1 MSQVQPN
8 NMHPLFLNLER
19 IPVLWVG
26 NDKFIFK
33 AVKQIYLNSVH
44 CKMKIFDDNISNEL
58 IEFSAKKSNIKIFHR
73 KMAESDLVD
82 FALLIISTEDH
93 EYEEKLIRLSH
104 QKNVLVNVIG
114 KPQISDFSL
123 VSVIKKEN
131 IKLGISSND
140 YSPEVQQRINKIIEH
155 SIPTDIEE
163 FIGKLN
169 FAHKNPLMNR
179 DEELKTLDIITAD
192 YLDQKQKHPLANSEF
207 ENLSKITK
215 AVRRRSNIY
224 LGIIGVMVLMGVL
237 SYLVFKFELLPD
249 INTFLN
255 ADNHIFYKML
265 AVGFV
270 AELVVGSTGM
280 GYGIICTTILLMLN
294 IAPPIISASIHSAET
309 FTSAA
314 GSISHFRLKNVNMKL
329 VKALAIPAI
338 IGAIVGAL
346 SLTYFGEHYAHI
358 VKPLISCY
366 TLYLGI
372 NILRNAFKNN
382 KKKKRVQKSG
392 RSIKVLG
399 LAGGFIDSF
408 TGGGWGPMVT
418 GSLLKDGR
426 TPRYVIGSSTL
437 SKFIL
442 TITSAI
448 TFVITIGIQHW
459 NIVLGLLIGGI
470 FTAPFAAMLTSK
482 IPIKKMFVM
491 IGFLI
496 ITLSLISIIKA
507 LT

>member
-1 MSQVQPN
+1 MSENQPD

-19 IPVLWVG
+19 IPVLLVG
-26 NDKFIFK
+26 HNDFIFS

-44 CKMKIFDDNISNEL
+44 CKMKIFDDHISVEL
-58 IEFSAKKSNIKIFHR
+58 TEFSTEKSNIELFHR
-73 KMAESDLVD
+73 KIEESDLLD

-93 EYEEKLIRLSH
+93 EYEERLIHLSH
-104 QKNVLVNVIG
+104 QKNRLINVIG
-114 KPQISDFSL
+114 KPKISDFSL

-140 YSPEVQQRINKIIEH
+140 YAPEVQQRINKIIEH

-192 YLDQKQKHPLANSEF
+192 YLDQKQKHPLEDSEF
-207 ENLSKITK
+207 ENLEKITK

-224 LGIIGVMVLMGVL
+224 LGIIGVLVLIGVL
-237 SYLVFKFELLPD
+237 SYILFEFQLFPD
-249 INTFLN
+249 INAFLN
-255 ADNHIFYKML
+255 ADHHIFYKML

-338 IGAIVGAL
+338 IGAVIGAL

-382 KKKKRVQKSG
+382 QKKIRTQKSG
-392 RSIKVLG
+392 RKIRVLG
-399 LAGGFIDSF
+399 LVGGFIDSF

-470 FTAPFAAMLTSK
+470 VTAPFAAMLTSR
-482 IPIKKMFVM
+482 IPIKKMFVV
-491 IGFLI
+491 IGILI
-496 ITLSLISIIKA
+496 ISLSLVSIVKS

>member
-1 MSQVQPN
+1 
-8 NMHPLFLNLER
+8 
-19 IPVLWVG
+19 
-26 NDKFIFK
+26 
-33 AVKQIYLNSVH
+33 
-44 CKMKIFDDNISNEL
+44 
-58 IEFSAKKSNIKIFHR
+58 
-73 KMAESDLVD
+73 
-82 FALLIISTEDH
+82 
-93 EYEEKLIRLSH
+93 
-104 QKNVLVNVIG
+104 
-114 KPQISDFSL
+114 
-123 VSVIKKEN
+123 
-131 IKLGISSND
+131 
-140 YSPEVQQRINKIIEH
+140 
-155 SIPTDIEE
+155 
-163 FIGKLN
+163 
-169 FAHKNPLMNR
+169 
-179 DEELKTLDIITAD
+179 
-192 YLDQKQKHPLANSEF
+192 
-207 ENLSKITK
+207 
-215 AVRRRSNIY
+215 
-224 LGIIGVMVLMGVL
+224 
-237 SYLVFKFELLPD
+237 
-249 INTFLN
+249 
-255 ADNHIFYKML
+255 
-265 AVGFV
+265 
-270 AELVVGSTGM
+270 
-280 GYGIICTTILLMLN
+280 
-294 IAPPIISASIHSAET
+294 
-309 FTSAA
+309 
-314 GSISHFRLKNVNMKL
+314 MKL

-382 KKKKRVQKSG
+382 KKKKRIQKSG

-418 GSLLKDGR
+418 GSLIKDGR

-459 NIVLGLLIGGI
+459 NIILGLLIGGI

>member
-1 MSQVQPN
+1 
-8 NMHPLFLNLER
+8 MHPIFLNLER
-19 IPVLWVG
+19 IPVLLVG
-26 NDKFIFK
+26 HDELILK
-33 AVKQIYLNSVH
+33 AVKQICRNSIH
-44 CKMKIFDDNISNEL
+44 CKIKIFDENISEE
-58 IEFSAKKSNIKIFHR
+58 IIQFSSDKSNIILYHR
-73 KMAESDLVD
+73 KMEEDD
-82 FALLIISTEDH
+82 FQNFALLIISTEDH
-93 EYEEKLIRLSH
+93 EYEEHLLQLSQNKNILI
-104 QKNVLVNVIG
+104 NVIE

-140 YSPEVQQRINKIIEH
+140 YSPEVQERINRIIEH
-155 SIPTDIEE
+155 SIPSDLEE
-163 FIGKLN
+163 FIEKLK
-169 FAHKNPLMNR
+169 FAYKNPLMNR
-179 DEELKTLDIITAD
+179 DDELKSLDTITAD
-192 YLDQKQKHPLANSEF
+192 YLDQKQKRPLANSEF
-207 ENLSKITK
+207 ENLEKITK

-224 LGIIGVMVLMGVL
+224 LGIIGVMVLIGVL
-237 SYLVFKFELLPD
+237 SYILFEFQLFPD
-249 INTFLN
+249 INAFLN

-338 IGAIVGAL
+338 IGAIIGAL
-346 SLTYFGEHYAHI
+346 SLTYFGQHYAPI
-358 VKPLISCY
+358 VKPIISCY

-382 KKKKRVQKSG
+382 RKEKRIQKSG
-392 RSIKVLG
+392 RNIKILG
-399 LAGGFIDSF
+399 LFGGFIDSF

-418 GSLLKDGR
+418 GTLLKDGR

-470 FTAPFAAMLTSK
+470 VTAPFAAMLTSR
-482 IPIKKMFVM
+482 IPIKKMFVV
-491 IGFLI
+491 IGILI
-496 ITLSLISIIKA
+496 ITLSVISIVKS
-507 LT
+507 LS

>member
-1 MSQVQPN
+1 MSEVQPN

-19 IPVLWVG
+19 IPVLLVG
-26 NDKFIFK
+26 HDDLIFR
-33 AVKQIYLNSVH
+33 AVKQICRNAAH
-44 CKMKIFDDNISNEL
+44 CKIKIYDEEMSEEI
-58 IEFSAKKSNIKIFHR
+58 IRFSAEKSNIKLFYQKI
-73 KMAESDLVD
+73 KEEDLEN
-82 FALLIISTEDH
+82 FGLLIISTEDH
-93 EYEEKLIRLSH
+93 EYEEQLIHLS
-104 QKNVLVNVIG
+104 QNKNILIDVIG
-114 KPQISDFSL
+114 KPKISDFSL

-140 YSPEVQQRINKIIEH
+140 YSPEVQKRINKIIEH
-155 SIPTDIEE
+155 SIPSDIEE
-163 FIGKLN
+163 FIGKLK
-169 FAHKNPLMNR
+169 FAHKHPLMNR
-179 DEELKTLDIITAD
+179 EEELQTLDNITAE
-192 YLDQKQKHPLANSEF
+192 YLDQKQKHPLADSEF
-207 ENLSKITK
+207 ENLEKITK
-215 AVRRRSNIY
+215 AVRRRANIY
-224 LGIIGVMVLMGVL
+224 LGIIGVMVLIGVL
-237 SYLVFKFELLPD
+237 SYILVEFQLFPD
-249 INTFLN
+249 INEFLN
-255 ADNHIFYKML
+255 RDNHIFYKML

-314 GSISHFRLKNVNMKL
+314 GSISHYRLKNVNMKL

-338 IGAIVGAL
+338 IGAIIGAL

-372 NILRNAFKNN
+372 NILRNAFKKN
-382 KKKKRVQKSG
+382 KKSTQKSG
-392 RSIKVLG
+392 RNISILG
-399 LAGGFIDSF
+399 LTGGFIDSF

-448 TFVITIGIQHW
+448 TFVVTIGIQHW

-470 FTAPFAAMLTSK
+470 VTAPFAALLTSR
-482 IPIKKMFVM
+482 IPIKKMFVV
-491 IGFLI
+491 IGILI
-496 ITLSLISIIKA
+496 IVLSLISIVKS
-507 LT
+507 LF

>member
-1 MSQVQPN
+1 MSTVQPN
-8 NMHPLFLNLER
+8 KVEQ
-19 IPVLWVG
+19 
-26 NDKFIFK
+26 DE
-33 AVKQIYLNSVH
+33 NSTH
-44 CKMKIFDDNISNEL
+44 CKIKIFDESISEE
-58 IEFSAKKSNIKIFHR
+58 IKDHKK
-73 KMAESDLVD
+73 
-82 FALLIISTEDH
+82 FA
-93 EYEEKLIRLSH
+93 Y
-104 QKNVLVNVIG
+104 
-114 KPQISDFSL
+114 
-123 VSVIKKEN
+123 
-131 IKLGISSND
+131 
-140 YSPEVQQRINKIIEH
+140 
-155 SIPTDIEE
+155 
-163 FIGKLN
+163 
-169 FAHKNPLMNR
+169 KNPLMNR
-179 DEELKTLDIITAD
+179 EEELQSLDTITAD
-192 YLDQKQKHPLANSEF
+192 YLDQKQKHLFTDTEF
-207 ENLSKITK
+207 ENLEKITK

-224 LGIIGVMVLMGVL
+224 LGIIGVMVLIGVL
-237 SYLVFKFELLPD
+237 SFILFEFQLFPD
-249 INTFLN
+249 INQFMN
-255 ADNHIFYKML
+255 ADDHIFYKML

-338 IGAIVGAL
+338 IGAIIGAL
-346 SLTYFGEHYAHI
+346 SVTYFGHHYAHI
-358 VKPLISCY
+358 VKPIISCY

-382 KKKKRVQKSG
+382 RKKKRVQKTG
-392 RSIKVLG
+392 RNITVLG
-399 LAGGFIDSF
+399 LTGGFIDSF

-470 FTAPFAAMLTSK
+470 VTAPFAAMLTSK
-482 IPIKKMFVM
+482 IPIKKMFIV
-491 IGFLI
+491 IGILI
-496 ITLSLISIIKA
+496 ITLSLISIVKA

>member
-1 MSQVQPN
+1 MSAVQPN

-19 IPVLWVG
+19 IPVLLVG
-26 NDKFIFK
+26 NDDLIFS
-33 AVKQIYLNSVH
+33 AVKQICLNSIH
-44 CKMKIFDDNISNEL
+44 CKIKIFDEEISEE
-58 IEFSAKKSNIKIFHR
+58 IIKFSAENPNIKLFHR
-73 KMAESDLVD
+73 KMEEGDLLD
-82 FALLIISTEDH
+82 FALLIISTENH
-93 EYEEKLIRLSH
+93 EYEEQLIH
-104 QKNVLVNVIG
+104 FNQNKNILINVIG

-140 YSPEVQQRINKIIEH
+140 YSPELQKRINKIIEH
-155 SIPTDIEE
+155 SIPSDIEE
-163 FIGKLN
+163 FIDKLK
-169 FAHKNPLMNR
+169 FAYKNPLMNR
-179 DEELKTLDIITAD
+179 EDELKSLDTITAD
-192 YLDQKQKHPLANSEF
+192 YLDEKQKHPLADSEF
-207 ENLSKITK
+207 ENLEKITK

-224 LGIIGVMVLMGVL
+224 LGIIGVMVLIGVL
-237 SYLVFKFELLPD
+237 SYILFEFQLFPD
-249 INTFLN
+249 INAFLN

-338 IGAIVGAL
+338 IGAIIGAL

-382 KKKKRVQKSG
+382 KKKNHTQKSG
-392 RSIKVLG
+392 RSIRILG

-448 TFVITIGIQHW
+448 TFVLTIGIQHW
-459 NIVLGLLIGGI
+459 NIILGLLIGGI
-470 FTAPFAAMLTSK
+470 VTAPFAAMLTSR
-482 IPIKKMFVM
+482 IPIKKMFVV
-491 IGFLI
+491 IGILI
-496 ITLSLISIIKA
+496 IVLSLISIIKS
-507 LT
+507 LG

>member
-1 MSQVQPN
+1 MSEVQPN

-19 IPVLWVG
+19 IPVLLVG
-26 NDKFIFK
+26 QNDLIFR
-33 AVKQIYLNSVH
+33 ALKQICRNSTH
-44 CKMKIFDDNISNEL
+44 YKIKVFDENISAEF
-58 IEFSAKKSNIKIFHR
+58 IEFSKDKSNITLIRR
-73 KMAESDLVD
+73 KMEEDDLQD
-82 FALLIISTEDH
+82 FALLIISTDDH
-93 EYEEKLIRLSH
+93 EYEEHLFQIS
-104 QKNVLVNVIG
+104 QNKNVLIDVIG

-140 YSPEVQQRINKIIEH
+140 YSPEVQKRINRIIEH
-155 SIPTDIEE
+155 CIPSDLQE
-163 FIGKLN
+163 FIGKLK
-169 FAHKNPLMNR
+169 FAYKNPLMNR
-179 DEELKTLDIITAD
+179 EDELKSLDTITAE
-192 YLDQKQKHPLANSEF
+192 YLDQKQKLPLGNSEF
-207 ENLSKITK
+207 ENLEKIAK
-215 AVRRRSNIY
+215 AVRRRSNVY
-224 LGIIGVMVLMGVL
+224 LGIIGVLVLIGVL
-237 SYLVFKFELLPD
+237 SFILFEFQLFPD
-249 INTFLN
+249 INQFLN

-338 IGAIVGAL
+338 IGAVIGAL
-346 SLTYFGEHYAHI
+346 SLTYFGQHYSHI
-358 VKPLISCY
+358 VKPVISCY

-382 KKKKRVQKSG
+382 KKKKRTQKSG
-392 RSIKVLG
+392 RNIKILG
-399 LAGGFIDSF
+399 LFGGFVDSF
-408 TGGGWGPMVT
+408 TGGGWGPIVT
-418 GSLLKDGR
+418 GTLLKDGR

-470 FTAPFAAMLTSK
+470 VTAPFAAMLTSR
-482 IPIKKMFVM
+482 IPIKKMFVV
-491 IGFLI
+491 IGILI
-496 ITLSLISIIKA
+496 ITLSLISIVKS
-507 LT
+507 LS